1 MRTRKNSSSRK
12 GVCPECKKTI
22 PAGRSDKRFCS
33 DGCRISFNNNRRRLG
48 MAGSG
53 YRVIQQAL
61 RLNRD
66 VLSAFH
72 FVNTE
77 WVSKEEM
84 ERYGFDFKYFTHLA
98 PNNQGKQLNF
108 VFEFGYE
115 VAQNG
120 YVRLHKDSDP
130 KNELPPN

>member
-1 MRTRKNSSSRK
+1 MKTKKSIHPRKSA
-12 GVCPECKKTI
+12 CPECKRTI

-33 DGCRISFNNNRRRLG
+33 DSCRISFNNNRRKIG
-48 MAGSG
+48 MSGSG

-61 RLNRD
+61 KLNRD

-77 WVSKEEM
+77 WVSMEEM
-84 ERYGFDFKYFTHLA
+84 ERYGFNFKYFTHSTS
-98 PNNQGKQLNF
+98 NQHGKQLNF

-115 VAQNG
+115 VANNG
-120 YVRLHKDSDP
+120 YVRLYKDSSD
-130 KNELPPN
+130 KNELP